1 MAPEGPSEESRLGFP
16 TWQREGGEEKVA
28 QAKKGALPLEV
39 WWGIS
44 HDFHW
49 QLHGFVSCSGFYHR
63 ALPPLHVDEGLFCKK
78 KKVSVEERRAEWNRL
93 SPSSAALHRA

>member
-1 MAPEGPSEESRLGFP
+1 M
-16 TWQREGGEEKVA
+16 A

-39 WWGIS
+39 WRGVS

-49 QLHGFVSCSGFYHR
+49 QLHGFVSCGGFYHW

-78 KKVSVEERRAEWNRL
+78 KGEHGGEESTKGQAVTKLCCFPQGPTARTKDSRGIV
-93 SPSSAALHRA
+93 AAQLKMTTCLQR

>member
-1 MAPEGPSEESRLGFP
+1 M
-16 TWQREGGEEKVA
+16 A

-78 KKVSVEERRAEWNRL
+78 KKGERGGEESTMEQAVTKLCCSPQGLTARTKDRRGVVAVQLKITTSLQR
-93 SPSSAALHRA
+93 

>member
-1 MAPEGPSEESRLGFP
+1 M
-16 TWQREGGEEKVA
+16 A

-78 KKVSVEERRAEWNRL
+78 KKVSVEERRAQWNRL